1 MLTAKKFPSARQLEQ
16 MDCGPTCLQIICQYY
31 GVEYD
36 LQHFRDLCGTAK
48 SGSSM
53 LGMYEAAKLLEM
65 DASGIQIGFEDL
77 DEDLFPCVAYW
88 NQNHFVV
95 LYKIEG
101 GLVYISDPAH
111 GLITYKKA
119 EFLKL
124 WSIDGSNGFLLT
136 LFPKTDFFT
145 KHEQAK
151 IKDKKNALHFFFNA
165 IKEHKKSIYI
175 SGLILVLIALLQ
187 LSFPIITQRLVD
199 DGIYNK
205 SLSTILILLLAQ
217 FLFFIGR
224 TIGEIVNTYLLL
236 KAGNLINLKLISLF
250 LQKLFKLPLSY
261 FDVKR
266 SGDIL
271 QRISDHSRI
280 EYFITHGA
288 VSIFIAA
295 INILILGSVM
305 LWYNLYIFL
314 VFLFL
319 TIVYII
325 WFTHFMKQRALLD
338 YKNFSKLSE
347 RQEKNIEIIYGM
359 TEIKLNN
366 AGNKKQAE
374 WAALQKDIFNLNFQS
389 LKLNQYQFT
398 GARIINELKNIGT
411 TFLAAYFVVK
421 GQLTLGEMLA
431 LSYIVGQ
438 LNSPVSSI
446 LDFIQ
451 QYQDAT
457 LSAKRIQEIHV
468 KSNEGIGLPINEE
481 ISYINSDIS
490 FDNVSFSYN
499 KLTGTKPT
507 LKNLSFTIPQYKTT
521 AIVGK
526 SGCGK
531 TTLLKVLLKFYD
543 DYTGDVTIG
552 RTNFNVLNHN
562 MWRNMCGTVMQ
573 DSYIFNDTI
582 TNNICLIGSE
592 IDVDRLKNA
601 IAVTNLNQLLKKLP
615 LGLQTKIGA
624 NGLQL
629 SGGEK
634 QRVLLARAIYKTSPY
649 LFLDEA
655 TSSLDAITETNI
667 VENLQKVFKDKTVII
682 IAHRLSTIKN
692 ADQVIVMDEG
702 IIVEKGTPQELYN
715 KKMYYYNL
723 VKNQTGVET

>member
-1 MLTAKKFPSARQLEQ
+1 MLTHKKFPSARQLDQ
-16 MDCGPTCLQIICQYY
+16 MDCGPTCLQIICKYY
-31 GVEYD
+31 EVDYE
-36 LQHFRDLCGTAK
+36 LQHFRDLCDTTK

-53 LGMYEAAKLLEM
+53 LGIYEGAKLLGM
-65 DASGIQIGFEDL
+65 DAAAIQIGYEDL
-77 DEDLFPCVAYW
+77 DEDLFPSIAYW
-88 NQNHFVV
+88 DQKHFVV
-95 LYKIEG
+95 LYKIEKD
-101 GLVYISDPAH
+101 LVYISDPAH
-111 GLITYKKA
+111 GLITYKK
-119 EFLKL
+119 EDFLKL
-124 WSIDGSNGFLLT
+124 WSFDGSNGFLLT
-136 LFPKTDFFT
+136 LFPKDDFLA
-145 KHEQAK
+145 KHEHAK
-151 IKDKKNALHFFFNA
+151 TTGKKNALQFFFAA
-165 IKEHKKSIYI
+165 IKEHKKSIYL
-175 SGLILVLIALLQ
+175 SGFILILIALLQ

-205 SLSTILILLLAQ
+205 SLSTILVLLLAQ
-217 FLFFIGR
+217 FVFFIGR
-224 TIGEIVNTYLLL
+224 TAGEILNTYLLL

-271 QRISDHSRI
+271 QRISDHGRI

-295 INILILGSVM
+295 INMLILGSVM
-305 LWYNLYIFL
+305 LWYNVYIFL
-314 VFLFL
+314 VFLVL
-319 TIVYII
+319 TIAYII
-325 WFTHFMKQRALLD
+325 WFTYFMKERALLD

-347 RQEKNIEIIYGM
+347 RQEKNIEIIHGM

-366 AGNKKQAE
+366 AGDKKQEE
-374 WAALQKDIFNLNFQS
+374 WTRLQKDIFNLNFQS

-421 GQLTLGEMLA
+421 GHLTLGEMLA

-438 LNSPVSSI
+438 LNAPVSSI

-457 LSAKRIQEIHV
+457 LSAKRIQEIHI

-481 ISYINSDIS
+481 IRYINNDIHLK
-490 FDNVSFSYN
+490 NVSFSYS
-499 KLTGTKPT
+499 KSAAAKPI

-531 TTLLKVLLKFYD
+531 TTLLKLLLKFYD
-543 DYTGDVTIG
+543 DYEGDILVG
-552 RTNFNVLNHN
+552 KDSFNVLNHN

-573 DSYIFNDTI
+573 DSYIFNDSI
-582 TNNICLIGSE
+582 VNNICLIGSV
-592 IDVDRLKNA
+592 IDKERLDK
-601 IAVTNLNQLLKKLP
+601 AVQVTKLDALLKKLP

-634 QRVLLARAIYKTSPY
+634 QRVLLARAVYKDSPY

-655 TSSLDAITETNI
+655 TSSLDAITENNI
-667 VENLQKVFKDKTVII
+667 VANLQQVFKDKTVII
-682 IAHRLSTIKN
+682 VAHRLSTVKN
-692 ADQVIVMDEG
+692 ADQIIVLDEG
-702 IIVEKGTPQELYN
+702 IVVEKGSPQELYDRRLF
-715 KKMYYYNL
+715 YYNL
-723 VKNQTGVET
+723 VKNQLGAVE